1 VRFSSLASAFAIVLA
16 LGVVAAP
23 AALAQNEPAWL
34 GVAMEAH
41 SGVVVVM
48 HVISGSPAD
57 KAGIKTGDKIERV
70 DGTQVASPGEVQRLV
85 GDHHSGDTI
94 DVKIGRAS
102 GETNIAV
109 KAAPRPTMD
118 EVLRMDHVG
127 KIAPAWVGV
136 QAATVGAPLSV
147 GALKGKVAVVDF
159 WAISCG
165 PCRMTG
171 PELARIQAKY
181 GAQGLVVVGI
191 TTDSKSDAAE
201 FAERKSL
208 GFSVLSDEDATTTRA
223 YGISAIP
230 TVYVVDKRGI
240 VRDVMVGYDPDHG
253 TRIEALA
260 QKLLAEPAP

>member
-1 VRFSSLASAFAIVLA
+1 MLGALILSVAVASPV
-16 LGVVAAP
+16 
-23 AALAQNEPAWL
+23 ALADDGPAWL

-57 KAGIKTGDKIERV
+57 KAGIKIGDKIERV
-70 DGTQVASPGEVQRLV
+70 DGTQVASASDVQSLV
-85 GDHHSGDTI
+85 STHHSGETI
-94 DVKIGRAS
+94 DVKILRSS
-102 GETNIAV
+102 GETSIAV
-109 KAAPRPTMD
+109 KAAARPTMD

-136 QAATVGAPLSV
+136 QAATPNAPLSV

-165 PCRMTG
+165 PCRLTS

-181 GAQGLVVVGI
+181 GAQGLSVVGI

-208 GFSVLSDEDATTTRA
+208 GFSVLSDENGTTTQA

-230 TVYVVDKRGI
+230 TVYVVDKRGV

-253 TRIEALA
+253 PRIEALA

>member
-1 VRFSSLASAFAIVLA
+1 LA
-16 LGVVAAP
+16 LAVASPIAR
-23 AALAQNEPAWL
+23 ADDAPAWL
-34 GVAMEAH
+34 GVAMEAR

-57 KAGIKTGDKIERV
+57 KAGIKVGDKIERI
-70 DGTQVASPGEVQRLV
+70 DGTSVASAAEVQRLV
-85 GDHHSGDTI
+85 SEHRSGDTI
-94 DVKIGRAS
+94 DVKIARAS
-102 GETNIAV
+102 GETSIAV

-127 KIAPAWVGV
+127 KIAPEWVGV
-136 QAATVGAPLSV
+136 QAATPNAPLSV

-165 PCRMTG
+165 PCRLTS

-181 GAQGLVVVGI
+181 GAQGLTVVGI
-191 TTDSKSDAAE
+191 TTDAKSDASE
-201 FAERKSL
+201 FAERKSI
-208 GFSVLSDEDATTTRA
+208 GFSVLSDENGTTTQA

-230 TVYVVDKRGI
+230 TVYVVDKRGV
-240 VRDVMVGYDPDHG
+240 VRDVMIGYDPDHG
-253 TRIEALA
+253 PRIEALA

>member
-1 VRFSSLASAFAIVLA
+1 MRFRSSAVLAALILAFA
-16 LGVVAAP
+16 VASPIAH
-23 AALAQNEPAWL
+23 ADDAPAWL
-34 GVAMEAH
+34 GVAMEAR
-41 SGVVVVM
+41 SGVVIVT

-57 KAGIKTGDKIERV
+57 KAGIKIGDKIERI

-85 GDHHSGDTI
+85 SDHHSGETI

-109 KAAPRPTMD
+109 KAAQRPTMD

-136 QAATVGAPLSV
+136 QAATPGAPLSI

-165 PCRMTG
+165 PCRLTG
-171 PELARIQAKY
+171 PELAHIQAKY
-181 GAQGLVVVGI
+181 GAQGLTVVGI
-191 TTDSKSDAAE
+191 TTDAKSDAAE
-201 FAERKSL
+201 FAERRSL
-208 GFSVLSDEDATTTRA
+208 GFSVLSDETGTTTQA

-240 VRDVMVGYDPDHG
+240 VRDVMIGYDPDHG
-253 TRIEALA
+253 PRIEALA
-260 QKLLAEPAP
+260 QKLLAEPSP

>member
-1 VRFSSLASAFAIVLA
+1 MRIRSLFAASLLILTLGAASAARADGPPV
-16 LGVVAAP
+16 
-23 AALAQNEPAWL
+23 WL

-57 KAGIKTGDKIERV
+57 KAGIKIGDKIERV
-70 DGTQVASPGEVQRLV
+70 DSTAVASAAEVQRLV
-85 GDHHSGDTI
+85 ADHHSGDTI
-94 DVKIGRAS
+94 DVKIARAS

-127 KIAPAWVGV
+127 KIAPTWVGL
-136 QAATVGAPLSV
+136 QAATAGAPLNIA
-147 GALKGKVAVVDF
+147 ALRGKVAVVDF

-165 PCRMTG
+165 PCRLTS

-181 GAQGLVVVGI
+181 GAQGLTVVGI
-191 TTDSKSDAAE
+191 TTDAKSDAAE
-201 FAERKSL
+201 FAERRSI
-208 GFSVLSDEDATTTRA
+208 GFSVLSDEDGDTTRA

-230 TVYVVDKRGI
+230 TVYVIDKRGI
-240 VRDVMVGYDPDHG
+240 VRDVMVGYDPDHSI
-253 TRIEALA
+253 RIEALA
-260 QKLLAEPAP
+260 LKLLAEPAP